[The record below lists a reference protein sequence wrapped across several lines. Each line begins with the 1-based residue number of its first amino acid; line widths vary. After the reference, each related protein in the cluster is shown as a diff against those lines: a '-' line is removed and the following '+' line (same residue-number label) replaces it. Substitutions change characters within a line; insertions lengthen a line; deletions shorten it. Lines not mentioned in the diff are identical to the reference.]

1 MVPSSIKKKSKKAFK
16 KLQMTT
22 TTSPNIRESVSGLFS
37 PMSSKVGINMSS
49 KLNSLSFS
57 QERERNRSK
66 EDEFRKERELIL
78 RNNSSLIRS

>member
-22 TTSPNIRESVSGLFS
+22 PTSPNIRESVSGLFS